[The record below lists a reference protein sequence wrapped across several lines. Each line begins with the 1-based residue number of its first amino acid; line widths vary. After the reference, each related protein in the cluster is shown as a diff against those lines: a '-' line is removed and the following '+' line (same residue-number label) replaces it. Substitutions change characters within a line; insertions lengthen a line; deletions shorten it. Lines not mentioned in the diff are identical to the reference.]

1 MKGEVSTSPEET
13 GIDAFRHASSL
24 TYFSTGSRSMDTMM
38 GGGLRAGSLTHVY
51 GKSGSGKSQL
61 AMLTVLAAA
70 KNGTKSLYID
80 AEGAFRPERIEEMA
94 KSRGISSDGLLDL
107 IIYVRS
113 DSSSGQMETIRSIP
127 SREKT
132 ASCRIVVVDTLT
144 RNFSVDLPGRANL
157 SNRQAA
163 LDIHLSEMARDA
175 YLHGRAY
182 LLTNRVTFGP
192 VTDVAIGGST
202 VEQMVE
208 TSIRLERSGSRVK
221 GTLMPSRRSFSMELG
236 ASGFD

>member
-1 MKGEVSTSPEET
+1 MKGEVSTNSAES
-13 GIDAFRHASSL
+13 GIDAVRNAASL
-24 TYFSTGSRSMDTMM
+24 TRFSSGSKSMDAMM
-38 GGGLRAGSLTHVY
+38 GGGFRAGSLTHVY

-61 AMLTVLAAA
+61 AMQMVLEAA
-70 KNGTKSLYID
+70 KNGTRSLYID
-80 AEGAFRPERIEEMA
+80 TEGAFRPERIEEMA
-94 KSRGISSDGLLDL
+94 KSRRISSDGLLDG
-107 IIYVRS
+107 IIYLRA

-132 ASCRIVVVDTLT
+132 ASCRLVVVDTLT

-175 YLHGRAY
+175 YLHRRAY

-192 VTDVAIGGST
+192 VNDVGIGGST

-208 TSIRLERSGSRVK
+208 TSIRLERTGSQVR
-221 GTLMPSRRSFSMELG
+221 GTVLPSRRSFSMDLG
-236 ASGFD
+236 PAGFD